1 MNFDVINGIFEIVGA
16 LFILLNIR
24 RIYLDKQL
32 KGVSWLPTVFFSSWG
47 FWNLFYY
54 PSLNQWYSFAGGIL
68 MVATNNFWLEQILY
82 YSAIS
87 NNLKRR

>member
-68 MVATNNFWLEQILY
+68 MVATNSFWLGQILY
-82 YSAIS
+82 YAAVS